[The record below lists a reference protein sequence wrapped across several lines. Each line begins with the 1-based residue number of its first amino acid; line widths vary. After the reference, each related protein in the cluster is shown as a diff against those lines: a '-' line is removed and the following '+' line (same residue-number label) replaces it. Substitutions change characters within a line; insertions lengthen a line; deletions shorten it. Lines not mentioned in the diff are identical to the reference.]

1 MKSLKSFLW
10 HQLREGS
17 VGFEV
22 LGTVF
27 CVEDALLIWHYSLT
41 TKAKACTSCVQ
52 QPLLSTNG
60 LHILQDALPAPVPL
74 CLLLALLS
82 LSLYL
87 SQNDVILSVYLWT
100 FILCSPS
107 LVCAKALLW
116 IVAPWLFCPWD
127 SPGNNTGA
135 DCHFLLH
142 FTCLHSVNS
151 MRARNGS
158 LLLTASCVPTT

>member
-52 QPLLSTNG
+52 QPLLSTDG

-107 LVCAKALLW
+107 LVCAKALQSCPTLGDPMDCSPLALLSMGFSRQQYW
-116 IVAPWLFCPWD
+116 SRLPFPSPLYLFAF
-127 SPGNNTGA
+127 GQ
-135 DCHFLLH
+135 LH
-142 FTCLHSVNS
+142 E
-151 MRARNGS
+151 G
-158 LLLTASCVPTT
+158 